1 MDFARFIDLLV
12 SKRLWLSRVDLL
24 GDQREGRLTQPEYRR
39 ISKKSNNEA
48 TAIEKLRVLN
58 YVNCWHQADCE
69 SMAMWDLYGAG
80 GCGVAIKATVAS
92 IKAAIAGDPVSVYI
106 GRVKYCDWTQHDEDP
121 QNVIGLAV
129 RKADGYRHE
138 NEVRLLHWK
147 TEDTDPPPV
156 GAERFAPDVM
166 TAVVGFL
173 PRLDFTSVEPGEL
186 ALKAILDCRYRERLR
201 SEPPGISIGIKTSA
215 LVDRVVVGP
224 RAQRWILELA
234 GTVAK
239 LHELRADV
247 SPSELLAPTRQR
259 E

>member
-24 GDQREGRLTQPEYRR
+24 GDQREGRLTEPEYQRLSR
-39 ISKKSNNEA
+39 KSDSEA
-48 TAIEKLRVLN
+48 TAVERLRSLN

-80 GCGVAIKATVAS
+80 GCGIAIKATVAS
-92 IKAAIAGDPVSVYI
+92 IKAAIASDPVSVYI
-106 GRVKYCDWTQHDEDP
+106 GRVKYRDWTQHDEDP

-129 RKADGYRHE
+129 RKAEGYRHE

-147 TEDTDPPPV
+147 TEDAEPPPV
-156 GAERFAPDVM
+156 GAERFAQDVM

-173 PRLDFTSVEPGEL
+173 PRLDFTSVEPGQL
-186 ALKAILDCRYRERLR
+186 VLKAILECRYRERLR
-201 SEPPGISIGIKTSA
+201 SEPLGISIGIKTSA

-224 RAQRWILELA
+224 KAQRWILQLA

-239 LHELRADV
+239 LHELLCGCQFLGVVGANQT
-247 SPSELLAPTRQR
+247 A
-259 E
+259 